1 MPWVMDD
8 EDELILQN
16 QYLPKVSTNYNS
28 ELRSINHEVKVGKI
42 VKAQIQKLQEKVGI
56 KKRQKSIHS

>member
-42 VKAQIQKLQEKVGI
+42 VKAQI
-56 KKRQKSIHS
+56 